1 MPVLHDR
8 SIARRVAGVIAGAFV
23 AGSLAAATTGT
34 PVGARAVPPAARSA
48 SAAAPEARSAA
59 AIRHSRVPLP
69 TGVELH
75 VAEAGSADGEP
86 VLFLHGYTDS
96 WLSWSPVLER
106 LPEGIR
112 AIVPTQRGHGD
123 SERPPCC
130 YRFGDFSSDVVALM
144 DVLGI
149 ARATVVGHSMGSF
162 VAQHVAIDY
171 PERVRRLVL
180 VGSGATIR
188 TPVLL
193 EFADVVR
200 TLSDPVDPAFIREF
214 QAGGAAMPL
223 PDAFLDGVVAESGK
237 LPARV
242 WRGVAEG
249 LLAADAKDALHRI
262 VAPTLVVWGP
272 HDALFGPSEQD
283 ALLRALPNRRL
294 AVYEGSGHSPHW
306 EMPGRFAAD
315 LAAFLDEA
323 DSDSVE
329 AHGVNRGE
337 HLLAHRQRRRF
348 PPDGQVEVSVRGTD
362 HRLPPRSHDV
372 PAIQPVRDEMRA
384 PSSDQRPHLR
394 DVGQVL
400 VRAR

>member
-1 MPVLHDR
+1 
-8 SIARRVAGVIAGAFV
+8 
-23 AGSLAAATTGT
+23 
-34 PVGARAVPPAARSA
+34 
-48 SAAAPEARSAA
+48 
-59 AIRHSRVPLP
+59 
-69 TGVELH
+69 VELH
-75 VAEAGSADGEP
+75 VAEAGNADGEP

-130 YRFGDFSSDVVALM
+130 YRFGDFSTDVVALM

-171 PERVRRLVL
+171 PERVSRLVL

-200 TLSDPVDPAFIREF
+200 TLADPVDPAFIREF

-242 WRGVAEG
+242 WRGVADG
-249 LLAADAKDALHRI
+249 LLAGDAKDALHRI

-272 HDALFGPSEQD
+272 HDALFGSSDQD

-294 AVYEGSGHSPHW
+294 VVYEGSGHSPHW

-315 LAAFLDEA
+315 LAAFLGEA
-323 DSDSVE
+323 DSASVE
-329 AHGVNRGE
+329 AHGVDGGE
-337 HLLAHRQRRRF
+337 
-348 PPDGQVEVSVRGTD
+348 
-362 HRLPPRSHDV
+362 
-372 PAIQPVRDEMRA
+372 
-384 PSSDQRPHLR
+384 
-394 DVGQVL
+394 
-400 VRAR
+400 